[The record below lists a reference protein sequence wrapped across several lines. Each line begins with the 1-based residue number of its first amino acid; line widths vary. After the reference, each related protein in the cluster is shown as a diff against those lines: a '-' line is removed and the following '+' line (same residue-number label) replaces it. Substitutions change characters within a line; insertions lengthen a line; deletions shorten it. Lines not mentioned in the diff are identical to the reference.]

1 MIVKVHSKLINTH
14 ILNSCFTK
22 EVHKTEE
29 AAKQFCLN
37 NNIITEGKK
46 HELEPYHCKY
56 CKNYHLTKKAK
67 TKRRNLSNEITLNNF
82 GLRKNKGPKKKRSK
96 EPKVELCDGKTGK
109 KIPYHP
115 SHKAKR
121 AK

>member
-1 MIVKVHSKLINTH
+1 MNKVHQKLINTH

-29 AAKQFCLN
+29 AAKRFCLN
-37 NNIITEGKK
+37 NDITIKGKK
-46 HELEPYHCKY
+46 YELEPYHCKY

-67 TKRRNLSNEITLNNF
+67 TQRRNLSNKITLNNF
-82 GLRKNKGPKKKRSK
+82 GLRKNKGPKQKKQKKLR
-96 EPKVELCDGKTGK
+96 VELCDGKTGK
-109 KIPYHP
+109 KIPRHP
-115 SHKAKR
+115 SHKSKR